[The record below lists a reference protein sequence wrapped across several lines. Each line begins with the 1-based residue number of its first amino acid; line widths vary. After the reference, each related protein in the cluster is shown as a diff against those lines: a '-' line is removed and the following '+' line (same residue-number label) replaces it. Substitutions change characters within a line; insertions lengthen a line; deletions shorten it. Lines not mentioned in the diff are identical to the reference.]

1 MDFRD
6 VVRKRRMVRSFTDE
20 PVAAEAV
27 ERILDTA
34 RRGPSAGYSQ
44 GVEFILVTD
53 RSLRQQVSAPPERL
67 RAAGLPNFIAQA
79 PVLVVVCTSAEI
91 YTSRYREPDKMRV
104 RGERP
109 DEDLWLVPYWH
120 TDAGAA
126 MMLILLAAVNEGL
139 GAGVAGVMGQEG
151 QDRMQ
156 RVLGMPD
163 SYIAVAIVAIGHEAP
178 DAKEFG
184 GSTKTRKRRP
194 LSDVVHRDKW

>member
-6 VVRKRRMVRSFTDE
+6 VVSKRRMVRSFTRE
-20 PVAAEAV
+20 PVASDAL

-53 RSLRQQVSAPPERL
+53 PSLRRQVSAPPERR
-67 RAAGLPNFIAQA
+67 RAAGVSNFVAHA
-79 PVLVVVCTSAEI
+79 PALIIVCASAET
-91 YTSRYREPDKMRV
+91 YTNRYREPDKMRV

-126 MMLILLAAVNEGL
+126 MMLILLAAVDEGL

-151 QDRMQ
+151 QDRVQ

-163 SYIAVAIVAIGHEAP
+163 SYTAVAIVALGHEAP

-194 LSDVVHRDKW
+194 LSKVVHRDKW